1 MKAIWNNKV
10 IAQSNNTVEVQGN
23 QYFPPDSIVKQY
35 FSMTEL
41 HTTCPFKG
49 LASYYN
55 IKVDGAEN
63 VEGAWYYPTPNP
75 GYENITNYVAFWNG
89 VKVEED

>member
-23 QYFPPDSIVKQY
+23 QYFPPDSVLKEY

-41 HTTCPFKG
+41 HTTCPLKG

-55 IKVDGAEN
+55 INVDGDEN
-63 VEGAWYYPTPNP
+63 VEGAWFYRNPKP

-89 VKVEED
+89 VKIEND